1 MYMRMCISIDLS
13 IEVHNFLYWYD
24 YVTFGATFSNGCQ
37 TFTQQY
43 SFGATLE
50 QSFSMYNVYPNPST
64 SYVRIEQSAE
74 NKKANISVKIQQV
87 VVQSYSG
94 RVFIDKKLG
103 DNTFSISI
111 P

>member
-64 SYVRIEQSAE
+64 SYVTTTIDVSQLPK
-74 NKKANISVKIQQV
+74 NN
-87 VVQSYSG
+87 YLL
-94 RVFIDKKLG
+94 RVYNGKNWHTQKLII
-103 DNTFSISI
+103 TK
-111 P
+111 